1 MDQGYCVATTQEW
14 GVTLVVVT
22 LVVVTLVVVVVC
34 VTHTASQPGVETG
47 L

>member
-14 GVTLVVVT
+14 GVT

-47 L
+47 LW